1 MMFGKGLPVRDRF
14 DNIRMDYIDK
24 TNLETDSRWSDRLT
38 YDGTWENNL
47 FNFFMRV
54 IAKLTQDLK
63 RPFKLEGMERID
75 DTPIHKAVRE
85 L

>member
-1 MMFGKGLPVRDRF
+1 
-14 DNIRMDYIDK
+14 
-24 TNLETDSRWSDRLT
+24 
-38 YDGTWENNL
+38 
-47 FNFFMRV
+47 MRV

-85 L
+85 ALTKMIIHADLLITGVPKIEKYEKEFLFSNLLNFALFCND